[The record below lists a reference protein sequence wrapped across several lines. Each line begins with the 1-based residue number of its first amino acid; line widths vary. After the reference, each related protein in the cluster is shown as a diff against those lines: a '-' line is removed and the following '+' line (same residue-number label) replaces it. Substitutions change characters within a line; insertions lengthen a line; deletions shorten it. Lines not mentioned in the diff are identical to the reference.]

1 MFLIIMYEYYFCKM
15 RCKIKQCF
23 LNRQR
28 KHVFSMT
35 QTLKKVHIPSRY
47 APSKPYWHQP
57 ITDSD

>member
-1 MFLIIMYEYYFCKM
+1 MNTIFAKCGAK
-15 RCKIKQCF
+15 
-23 LNRQR
+23 LNNVFESTKKTR
-28 KHVFSMT
+28 FSMT